1 MRVATYLTSDS
12 LTRQFIDIIKSR
24 KADIHLCSV
33 PSACASA
40 VADLYVTSSSEFF
53 TTYKYLD
60 RSKCVFI
67 GDSSKLS
74 QQDKEIM
81 ARVEQIPQLT
91 QDLIE
96 RMTAVEP
103 DEFEDE
109 VPLDEGFG
117 FSITDDSSPFAEFTR
132 KLQDSISTTLS
143 SEGMDEALPVWTGT
157 PIEWSGSQD
166 IIEIELVPNL
176 ADEFRELLEKE
187 EEKEEIESEKM
198 ADELSDRLREQRD
211 IAQKEH
217 EEELRKTSYLKET
230 IPVEEDDFAGL
241 TDGGSDGS
249 GFDGEYQGSDVG
261 FGGGVSSREKG
272 GRYQGSD
279 SQLNADVIR
288 AATAAVSAAVGNK
301 EVTVSH
307 KRDDIIHGAISSAT
321 DATESS
327 ANISINSSM
336 TMDSDDLSEMITGI
350 SGVMQEDAK
359 RAEQAWVSDEVG
371 VSSSEVESAEAAAS
385 AEVES
390 AVKTEDT
397 GDLGKNQIE
406 VSQRDTSVETSLDT
420 TYSEPELDAEADI
433 DLDVSAIT
441 ADIHAEPEI
450 VKVDQNEAKSDES
463 LDLGDAP
470 SEIEVSNLCNS
481 IHDEYGDA
489 REESPLESLELNRL
503 FSELPL
509 TERAPD
515 EVETVLSSGDNRPIP
530 VSEEEFSSAGQGIV
544 KENKEDLIPVQDPI
558 GLLSQIDNEDSVAEG
573 LSITGA
579 TATDAIELEDD
590 EKPLEVQEG
599 FEVEF
604 SAVELEV
611 TEGKASSRPRRLP
624 PPSAGNR
631 DRSDDGSGNR
641 NGNESAGGS
650 NEIMPLPSFM
660 GNSNSQSK
668 RHKERPLSV
677 SRIDVESAHNQQGL
691 VQRQSTGSMLSPQ
704 PQQESIVDK
713 LRVRNRDD
721 LSQSIAS
728 FRAVSATGRGK
739 VPVSSTK
746 TPKRKVGGTRSK
758 TGQVFLFGSTGRGA
772 GATTIAY
779 NFACHCSRLPHE
791 RVLLMDMDF
800 ISSELSRRV
809 YTDLGFTFEDSCGI
823 ENVLHISADDY
834 VSRLDIFTNVISNEY
849 GDSLS
854 FIRANPGY
862 PFQIKD
868 MIARV
873 NFVPM
878 IEVLKQMFD
887 TIVIDIGSFD
897 DRSRYKIDLQ
907 RAGYKVVAVFNCRNN
922 RTIEDSIRV
931 VNGIPSNCNVVLSN
945 YRIAVNQFD
954 VEKTIHR
961 HILGMLDE
969 SKNLKLSKKI
979 PLFAEVSTSKLVSDW
994 ELLFSEIR
1002 MI

>member
-60 RSKCVFI
+60 RAKCVFI

-132 KLQDSISTTLS
+132 KLQDSISATLS

-217 EEELRKTSYLKET
+217 EEEVRKSSYLRET
-230 IPVEEDDFAGL
+230 IPVEEDEDDFTGL
-241 TDGGSDGS
+241 TDGDSVGS
-249 GFDGEYQGSDVG
+249 GGVGRAAGSE
-261 FGGGVSSREKG
+261 GGSEGGMKS

-288 AATAAVSAAVGNK
+288 AATAAVSAAIGNK

-307 KRDDIIHGAISSAT
+307 KRDDVIHGAISSAT
-321 DATESS
+321 DATESPV
-327 ANISINSSM
+327 NISLNSNM
-336 TMDSDDLSEMITGI
+336 IMDSEDLSEMITGI
-350 SGVMQEDAK
+350 SEVMQEDAK
-359 RAEQAWVSDEVG
+359 RAEQEWVSDEVEMG
-371 VSSSEVESAEAAAS
+371 TAEIESAEKAESVEIES
-385 AEVES
+385 AEK
-390 AVKTEDT
+390 ADNT
-397 GDLGKNQIE
+397 GDLGKNQVE
-406 VSQRDTSVETSLDT
+406 VSQRDTSVETGLDT
-420 TYSEPELDAEADI
+420 TYSEPELVAEVDI
-433 DLDVSAIT
+433 DLDISAIT
-441 ADIHAEPEI
+441 ADIHAESEI
-450 VKVDQNEAKSDES
+450 VKVNQNEAKTDES

-481 IHDEYGDA
+481 IHDEYAEA

-503 FSELPL
+503 FSELPV

-515 EVETVLSSGDNRPIP
+515 EVETVLSSEDNRPIP
-530 VSEEEFSSAGQGIV
+530 VSEEEFSSAGQGLV
-544 KENKEDLIPVQDPI
+544 RENKEDLIPVQDPI

-573 LSITGA
+573 LSTTGA
-579 TATDAIELEDD
+579 TATDAIELEED

-604 SAVELEV
+604 SAVKLEV
-611 TEGKASSRPRRLP
+611 TEGKASSRQRRLP
-624 PPSAGNR
+624 PPGAGNR
-631 DRSDDGSGNR
+631 GRDDGGGGNGNR
-641 NGNESAGGS
+641 RTDGN
-650 NEIMPLPSFM
+650 NEIMPLPSFV

-668 RHKERPLSV
+668 RYKERPLSV
-677 SRIDVESAHNQQGL
+677 SRINIESAHNQPGL

-713 LRVRNRDD
+713 LRARNRDD

-739 VPVSSTK
+739 VPVRSTK
-746 TPKRKVGGTRSK
+746 TPKRKVGGARSK